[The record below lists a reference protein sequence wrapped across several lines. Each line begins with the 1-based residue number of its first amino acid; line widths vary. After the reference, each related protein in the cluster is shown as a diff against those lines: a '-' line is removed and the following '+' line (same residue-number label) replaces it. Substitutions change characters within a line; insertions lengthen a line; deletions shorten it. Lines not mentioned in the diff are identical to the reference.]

1 MVLKLCSDANIQ
13 TIFKTPNFFRRFTK
27 FFRRG
32 HCNYRQKD
40 YAKARTW
47 YERYLKVGKPGT
59 KIYQAVQDDLDYVNR
74 ELFMLE
80 K

>member
-1 MVLKLCSDANIQ
+1 MRK
-13 TIFKTPNFFRRFTK
+13 
-27 FFRRG
+27 
-32 HCNYRQKD
+32 KD

-47 YERYLKVGKPGT
+47 YERYLKAGKPGT
-59 KIYQAVQDDLDYVNR
+59 KLYQAAQDDLDYVKR